1 MNRRDLAALFLVA
14 ALGCSLSPARG
25 EPVPVTVVP
34 LGKLLFHPAREA
46 PANVVSLNDA
56 LISAE
61 IAAKVET
68 VARRPGDEVR
78 AGDLLA
84 RLDCTTYR
92 IARKKAEAALEAAR
106 ARFRYARKRVEDA
119 QKLVKSRN
127 ISSDEYNQRSAESNR
142 LAAEVN
148 VREADLEEARW
159 REARCRVTAPF
170 DAVVVERR
178 ASQGDYATVGT
189 PILRL
194 VDLTHLEVSA
204 LVQRQDLE
212 AMRQAR
218 RLEFRMGDHHYPLRL
233 RAVIPMLKKRVHSQE
248 VRFIFQDRSAPPGA
262 AGRLYWEEAE
272 PQVPARYLVQREGQ
286 LGLFVAEQGKARFHP
301 LPDAVQGLPAA
312 VDLPPETLVIDAG
325 RFSVQA
331 GDTVKVVEP

>member
-1 MNRRDLAALFLVA
+1 MNRRTTAALLLLA
-14 ALGCSLSPARG
+14 TLGGFLSPARA
-25 EPVPVTVVP
+25 EPIPVTVVP

-46 PANVVSLNDA
+46 PARVVSLNNA

-68 VARRPGDEVR
+68 ITRRPGDEVR
-78 AGDLLA
+78 EGDLLA

-92 IARKKAEAALEAAR
+92 IARKRAEASLEAAR
-106 ARFRYARKRVEDA
+106 ARFRYARKRFEDA

-127 ISSDEYNQRSAESNR
+127 ISSDQYNQRSAESNR

-148 VREADLEEARW
+148 VRQADLEEARW
-159 REARCRVTAPF
+159 REARCSVTAPF

-194 VDLTHLEVSA
+194 GDLNHLEVSA
-204 LVQRQDLE
+204 QVQQQDLE
-212 AMRQAR
+212 TMRHALG
-218 RLEFRMGDHHYPLRL
+218 LEFRMGRRRYPVRL
-233 RAVIPMLKKRVHSQE
+233 RAVIPMLKKRVRSQE
-248 VRFIFQDRSAPPGA
+248 VRFVFQEGSAPPGA
-262 AGRLYWEEAE
+262 AGRLHWEEAQ
-272 PQVPARYLVQREGQ
+272 PQVPARYLVQRQGR
-286 LGLFVAEQGKARFHP
+286 LGLFIVDRGKAGFHP
-301 LPDAVQGLPAA
+301 LPGAVQGLPAA
-312 VDLPPETLVIDAG
+312 VDLPPDTLVIDAG

-331 GDTVKVVEP
+331 GDPVKVVEP